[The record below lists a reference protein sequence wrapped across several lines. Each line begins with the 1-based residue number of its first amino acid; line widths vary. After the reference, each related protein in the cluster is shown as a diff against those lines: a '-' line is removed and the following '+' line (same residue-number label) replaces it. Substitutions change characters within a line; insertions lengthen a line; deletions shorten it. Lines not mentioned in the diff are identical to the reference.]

1 MFRNALRGRQC
12 GWCGVLLPLLLANAA
27 AAQVRVKLE
36 TSGKPDALTQ
46 QVLRLGQDATR
57 PQAMAKLIEAGR
69 PAVSLL
75 LRAVV
80 AEDALSMPALRTL
93 AEMGGMARPAVPGLQ
108 ALGRKKTP
116 LGDAA
121 RRAVAAIGE
130 RDSVV
135 FCDWSKNCIF
145 ELDAAGTK
153 LREVKVN
160 SPWCVQ
166 VVEDD
171 HLLVCCYNDDRVREI
186 DWDGKEIAS
195 WEAKGPIWARRQ
207 LDGTMWVSEHK
218 NKTVQRRAMDGK
230 VITEVKCQART
241 CVIGLNDNVFLLE
254 DTGKLREVTA
264 AGDAVREMT
273 LQNQP
278 LALFLSPA
286 GEIRVLYAESLVTL
300 DAKGELAVEDKS
312 TGGMAYVATV
322 DGVRFLGRNGSL
334 KRQDAKGVDVWQ
346 FACGLPSC
354 IVPRLEPADGR

>member
-1 MFRNALRGRQC
+1 
-12 GWCGVLLPLLLANAA
+12 VLFPLLLASTA

-171 HLLVCCYNDDRVREI
+171 HLLVCCYNDDRVREV

-218 NKTVQRRAMDGK
+218 NKTVQRRAMDGSVIAK
-230 VITEVKCQART
+230 VASHART
-241 CVIGLNDNVFLLE
+241 FVVGLNDNLFLLE
-254 DTGKLREVTA
+254 DAGKLREVTA
-264 AGDAVREMT
+264 TGDAVREIA

-278 LALFLSPA
+278 MALYVSPG
-286 GEIRVLYAESLVTL
+286 GEIRVLYGEQLITL
-300 DAKGELAVEDKS
+300 DAKGEPAVENKGA
-312 TGGMAYVATV
+312 GGMAYAATL
-322 DGVRFLGRNGSL
+322 DGAQFFGRNGSL
-334 KRQDAKGVDVWQ
+334 KRLDAKGNEVWQ
-346 FACGLPSC
+346 FSC
-354 IVPRLEPADGR
+354 ELASCVVPRLEPADGR